1 MYMTL
6 FREIMDLYCNWTSS
20 AKALLPDKMDDGP
33 RANLVDPI
41 EMLHNMGKMIKISS
55 NEKL

>member
-1 MYMTL
+1 MTL

>member
-6 FREIMDLYCNWTSS
+6 FKKIMNVYCNWTTK
-20 AKALLPDKMDDGP
+20 AKALLPDKIDDGP

-41 EMLHNMGKMIKISS
+41 EMLSNLEKMI
-55 NEKL
+55 

>member
-6 FREIMDLYCNWTSS
+6 FKKIMNVYCNWTTK

-41 EMLHNMGKMIKISS
+41 EMLSNLETMIKISS